1 MRKVVILCCF
11 ILMTSMLKAQLW
23 PLMPK
28 YYQPMDSSVLAR
40 KQQNNNQKHNS
51 LMKMHDEKIS
61 YAVSI
66 GTGFSSFSNNM
77 SMASSYIAPS
87 INYQVNDKLF
97 VSVNGIIMQNNFN
110 GIESNL
116 LPADGFSINQNAS
129 DYGINSRAFYQF
141 NDKLHIYGDAT
152 YFENQSPI
160 FNNTSS
166 NIYNPDYK
174 SVSIGLGYKVT
185 DNLHINF
192 QYRYS
197 DGLHP
202 MYDRFSPF
210 YSPGYNPYHLRYNI
224 WDY

>member
-1 MRKVVILCCF
+1 MRKVVILCCL
-11 ILMTSMLKAQLW
+11 ILMTSMLKAQIW
-23 PLMPK
+23 PLMPN

-40 KQQNNNQKHNS
+40 NQQNNNQEHNS

-61 YAVSI
+61 YAVTL

-110 GIESNL
+110 GFENNF
-116 LPADGFSINQNAS
+116 LPADGFSINHNAS
-129 DYGINSRAFYQF
+129 NYGINSQAFYQF
-141 NDKLHIYGDAT
+141 NDKLNIYGDAT
-152 YFENQSPI
+152 YFENQSPL
-160 FNNTSS
+160 FNNTTS
-166 NIYNPDYK
+166 NIYNSDYK

-197 DGLHP
+197 DGLNP
-202 MYDRFSPF
+202 MYDSFSPF
-210 YSPGYNPYHLRYNI
+210 YSPGYNPYHSRYNI
-224 WDY
+224 WGY